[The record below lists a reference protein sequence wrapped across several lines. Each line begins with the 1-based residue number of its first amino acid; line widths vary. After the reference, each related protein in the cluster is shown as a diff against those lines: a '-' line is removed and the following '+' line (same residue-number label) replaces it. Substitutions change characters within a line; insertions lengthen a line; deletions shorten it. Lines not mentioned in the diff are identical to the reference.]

1 MASKYPPVQFRDERL
16 RQALVLRTGREDA
29 PAVNARAKADLNV
42 WYAVIDRL
50 LAQNPLSETDA
61 RVLVKE
67 WVANGTT
74 GGICK
79 SLVLTA
85 AYDDACRRFAH
96 GSDYGSAGFRIIP

>member
-42 WYAVIDRL
+42 WYAVI
-50 LAQNPLSETDA
+50 
-61 RVLVKE
+61 
-67 WVANGTT
+67 
-74 GGICK
+74 CK
-79 SLVLTA
+79 SLVLSA